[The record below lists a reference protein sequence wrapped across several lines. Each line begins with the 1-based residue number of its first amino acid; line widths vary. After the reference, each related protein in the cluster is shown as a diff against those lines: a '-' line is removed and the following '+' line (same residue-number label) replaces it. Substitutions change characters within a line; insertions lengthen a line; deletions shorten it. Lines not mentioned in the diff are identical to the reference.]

1 VTPNQPG
8 HQQPTHRDLDPHLHR
23 YAQRTAGM
31 TASEI
36 RALFAVASRPEV
48 VSLAGGMPYLPA
60 LPLDSLAD
68 ELAQMVITDGMTALQ
83 YGSAQ
88 GTPELRERICE
99 VMALEGIRA
108 HPDDVTVTVGS
119 QMALDMVTRIFCD
132 PGDVVLA
139 EAPSYV
145 GALGTFASYQ
155 AQVVQVPMD
164 DDGVIPTELDAA
176 LCSLRAQGR
185 TPKFLYTI
193 PNFHNPAGVTLA
205 VARRAD
211 VLRLCS
217 AHRVLIVEDNPYGLL
232 GFDGQIYPAMR
243 STDPDN
249 VVYLGS
255 FSKTFAPGLRV
266 GWALAP
272 HAVREKLVLAAESA
286 TLCPP
291 TFTQFVVSRY
301 LAQHDWKGQIKSYRE
316 VYRERRDAMLAALAQ
331 HMPPGC
337 RWTHPAGGFYVW
349 LTVPEGLDTKAML
362 PRAVTQRVA
371 YVPGTAFY
379 ADCDISQ
386 GDNSRRDNSREDNSS
401 GDNSPAGRLIRLSF
415 CYPTPER
422 ITEGVRRLAAVLE
435 GELELQRTFGNVRPR
450 PMFGPQSPSPDTA

>member
-1 VTPNQPG
+1 MTPSATPGQPP
-8 HQQPTHRDLDPHLHR
+8 HQHCTQRDLDPHLGR
-23 YAQRTAGM
+23 YAQRAAAM

-60 LPLDSLAD
+60 LPLDQLAG
-68 ELAQMVITDGMTALQ
+68 ELAEMVLTDGMAALQ

-164 DDGVIPTELDAA
+164 DEGLVPAELDAA
-176 LCSLRAQGR
+176 LRALRAQGR
-185 TPKFLYTI
+185 APKFLYTI

-205 VARRAD
+205 VARRAE
-211 VLRLCS
+211 VLRLC
-217 AHRVLIVEDNPYGLL
+217 AEHRILIVEDNPYGLL
-232 GFDGQIYPAMR
+232 GFDGQISPAMR
-243 STDPDN
+243 ATDPDN

-291 TFTQFVVSRY
+291 AFTQFVVARY

-316 VYRERRDAMLAALAQ
+316 AYRVRRDAMLAALAA

-379 ADCDISQ
+379 ADRDHSP
-386 GDNSRRDNSREDNSS
+386 GDRMM
-401 GDNSPAGRLIRLSF
+401 RLSF

-422 ITEGVRRLAAVLE
+422 ITEGVRRLTTVLE
-435 GELELQRTFGNVRPR
+435 HELELRATFGSVAPR
-450 PMFGPQSPSPDTA
+450 TMSGSQSPSPDTA